1 MIIIHYYMIKLFS
14 YKEVANATP
23 AASSLQTG
31 ELTLCPISPKEEREK
46 KRDKRGM
53 LNYVINC
60 V

>member
-1 MIIIHYYMIKLFS
+1 MIKLFS

-53 LNYVINC
+53 LKYVINC